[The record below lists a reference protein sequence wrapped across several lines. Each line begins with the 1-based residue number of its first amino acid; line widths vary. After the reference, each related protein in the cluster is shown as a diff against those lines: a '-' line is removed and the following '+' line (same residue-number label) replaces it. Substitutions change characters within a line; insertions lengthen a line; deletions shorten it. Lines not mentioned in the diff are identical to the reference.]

1 MKHLFYNKYKNII
14 NKYMKYFLTIIQV
27 LLVILKVFN
36 IINVSWWIVLIP
48 TFIFASY
55 VLLLMVSVI
64 IWITV
69 TLINEKLITKDDE
82 E

>member
-36 IINVSWWIVLIP
+36 IINISWWIVLIP
-48 TFIFASY
+48 TFIVASY
-55 VLLLMVSVI
+55 VLLLMDPI
-64 IWITV
+64 TIRITV
-69 TLINEKLITKDDE
+69 TLMNEKSTTKDDE